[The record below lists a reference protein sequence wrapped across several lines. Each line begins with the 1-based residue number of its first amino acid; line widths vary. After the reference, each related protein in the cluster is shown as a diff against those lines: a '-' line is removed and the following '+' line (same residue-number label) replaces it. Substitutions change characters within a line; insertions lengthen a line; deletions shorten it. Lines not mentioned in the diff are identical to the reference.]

1 MLHSFSEYENMD
13 QSCDCCCCCCCCTLT
28 SSRPSLWP
36 LHVSQLK
43 TEAYKSMSSTLQCT
57 LRRQSSLHE
66 PVNIA
71 SALRVLSLIAAHGA
85 TKMKQLA
92 WPPVSCGIW
101 EREHYSCSVMVSAD
115 VSEMG
120 KTRVVFVDMVVK
132 WTVHIL
138 LQPCSRSKPTTRHQ
152 SQM

>member
-1 MLHSFSEYENMD
+1 MAAPRITTHNRSLQVYVVY
-13 QSCDCCCCCCCCTLT
+13 T
-28 SSRPSLWP
+28 SV
-36 LHVSQLK
+36 HTAQTVAI
-43 TEAYKSMSSTLQCT
+43 EA
-57 LRRQSSLHE
+57 SLHE

-85 TKMKQLA
+85 TKMKQLR
-92 WPPVSCGIW
+92 PPVSCGIW